1 MNVLLVLLLSIV
13 PVQETQDP
21 PGLWQRDANLGLG
34 LFHTESLSP
43 FPSLRTGFG
52 PRLPSS
58 IGEGQFELRVNE
70 DWARVLSIHD
80 EWQIDYD
87 VLRSNL
93 AFSWGILEDF
103 RLDVDY
109 ETATRTSGYLDTFI
123 IGFHRTFN
131 LAIGNRRQY
140 SNHPQHFQIQPRDG
154 SPTVLIDEHDP
165 QPFQGA
171 ILVSGQYTLLAGD
184 DVRPAAAVSLMLR
197 RELEPGDLSLGS
209 PIDVGGSLSLAKS
222 VGPLNFYF
230 GASAAWFG
238 QEDLSGLPLR
248 SLMWSGV
255 LGVEVRC
262 FSWMSVTGQYLIT
275 SGGVDSLGDFSRPS
289 HEITAGFKWDL
300 GGGTLLEFA
309 ILENVLDFYN
319 SPDFGVHLGLT
330 VRW

>member
-1 MNVLLVLLLSIV
+1 MNVVLLLLVLA
-13 PVQETQDP
+13 QEPQEP
-21 PGLWQRDANLGLG
+21 PGLWQRDENIGLG

-43 FPSLRTGFG
+43 FPSLRTGFA
-52 PRLPSS
+52 PRMPSS
-58 IGEGQFELRVNE
+58 IGEGEFELRVNE
-70 DWARVLSIHD
+70 DWARVLSVRD
-80 EWQIDYD
+80 EWLMDYD

-93 AFSWGILEDF
+93 AFSWGVTGRL

-123 IGFHRTFN
+123 IGFHRTFK
-131 LAIGNRRQY
+131 LALDNRRQY
-140 SNHPQHFQIQPRDG
+140 QNHPQTLRIQPRDG
-154 SPTVLIDEHDP
+154 SPTILIDEHDP

-171 ILVSGQYTLLAGD
+171 ILVSGQYTLLEGD
-184 DVRPAAAVSLMLR
+184 EALPVVAASLTLR
-197 RELEPGDLSLGS
+197 RVLEPGDLSLGS
-209 PIDVGGSLSLAKS
+209 PVDVGASLSLAKG

-248 SLMWSGV
+248 SVMWSGV
-255 LGVEVRC
+255 AGIEIRC

-300 GGGTLLEFA
+300 GGGALLEFA
-309 ILENVLDFYN
+309 ILENILDFYN